1 MPTFYNSLQNLF
13 ASYFFDSQLCSC
25 STGRQLTSSGA
36 AETDGKF
43 KEKPRKSRPNTA
55 GGIGLQRRNW
65 RRLACRQFVCGSS
78 NSNTNPTGRQAVG
91 NRSCKCNCDW
101 NCNCIRIWNCRQ
113 RFWPERAT
121 LAAFVNVISCT
132 LSKLQRRN

>member
-43 KEKPRKSRPNTA
+43 KGKAEEKPAKYGWWHWAPKEE
-55 GGIGLQRRNW
+55 L
-65 RRLACRQFVCGSS
+65 
-78 NSNTNPTGRQAVG
+78 
-91 NRSCKCNCDW
+91 
-101 NCNCIRIWNCRQ
+101 
-113 RFWPERAT
+113 AT
-121 LAAFVNVISCT
+121 LG
-132 LSKLQRRN
+132 LSSVCLRLFEFEYESDRTTGSWQPQLQVQLRLELQLHPYLEL